1 MAPPPTRP
9 LDHHDTA
16 LTRDRAR
23 GGSRRSPS
31 RRRRETAPERS
42 NGWGR
47 EQPLNGLTDG
57 WAAMLNALERVR
69 ARAGAGLDEQDREE
83 VDRLISD
90 LQRIVY
96 R

>member
-1 MAPPPTRP
+1 
-9 LDHHDTA
+9 
-16 LTRDRAR
+16 
-23 GGSRRSPS
+23 
-31 RRRRETAPERS
+31 
-42 NGWGR
+42 
-47 EQPLNGLTDG
+47 
-57 WAAMLNALERVR
+57 VR